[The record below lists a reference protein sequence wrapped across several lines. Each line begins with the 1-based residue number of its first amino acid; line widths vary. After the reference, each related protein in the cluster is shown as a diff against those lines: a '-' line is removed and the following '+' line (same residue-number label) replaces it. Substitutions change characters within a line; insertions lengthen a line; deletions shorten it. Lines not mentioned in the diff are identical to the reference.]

1 VGLQTDERHRRVSFN
16 RSTILFGQHLGD
28 MFCLYRNAFPVERP
42 LYIHQASHVGGHHR
56 IGPGVQDMS
65 DFVFHHGRGND
76 RVLYCK
82 TAAEAAA
89 IVGID
94 HFYKFNA
101 PNLVEKLPGLMLDS
115 QAPEQMAGVVVHH
128 PTASCGPDVFDT
140 QLIHQVLGKF
150 EGPLPHRHCSVAH
163 SRVAPK
169 QLRVVVPDH
178 VHTGTGRAD
187 DGAGAG
193 EHLDEMVYGAPRF
206 FTVT

>member
-56 IGPGVQDMS
+56 IGPGVLDMS

-76 RVLYCK
+76 RVLHCK

-115 QAPEQMAGVVVHH
+115 QAPEQMAGVVVQPDRVLWPRRLRH
-128 PTASCGPDVFDT
+128 PADPPGTRKIRRSVPPPP
-140 QLIHQVLGKF
+140 LLG
-150 EGPLPHRHCSVAH
+150 
-163 SRVAPK
+163 
-169 QLRVVVPDH
+169 
-178 VHTGTGRAD
+178 
-187 DGAGAG
+187 GA
-193 EHLDEMVYGAPRF
+193 
-206 FTVT
+206 